1 VIHIS
6 HIYAQAIECYSAI
19 KKRRMK
25 LFHFQ
30 ENGWNRR
37 STVEQDKPN
46 ITCACSFAEPRH
58 KMIWMIIIMKHE
70 FKRRIA

>member
-1 VIHIS
+1 
-6 HIYAQAIECYSAI
+6 
-19 KKRRMK
+19 MK